1 MAKVEKRGALSEET
15 LQDFFREMLLIR
27 RFEEKVEERFRAGE
41 LPGFLHVAIGQEAVA
56 VGVCRALED
65 GDVIASTHR
74 AHGHTLA
81 KGTHPNEL
89 MAELYGKLEG
99 CSHGYGGSMHLY
111 DVERGNMGA
120 NAVVGGGLPA
130 VTGAALAF
138 KLRDE
143 PRVAVAFFGDGAT
156 NIGTVHESL
165 NLAQL
170 WRVPALFVCENNGWA
185 ESTPASQQLPIED
198 LSKRAE
204 AYGMRAVTVDG
215 QDVEAVYRATI
226 EALAHAREGHG
237 PVFLHVITYRLT
249 GHYIGDPQVY
259 RPKGELEHLR
269 QTQDPVTKLRERLE
283 LSDEEFEQ
291 LDREAVRDALATAM
305 RKDDDVFI
313 MGEDIAEMGGSMGV
327 TQGMLDEFG
336 PERVRNTP
344 ISEMALV
351 GAAIGAALQGMRPVA
366 EVMYEDFLTLAAEQI
381 VNQAAKH
388 RYMSGGQ
395 LKVPLTVR
403 TQGGAGWSPG
413 AQHAQQLEAWFT
425 HIPGLKVVFASTPT
439 DVRGLLWS
447 AIYDDNPVVFF
458 EHRTLYGLKEDVPEE
473 LEPIELGKA
482 RVHRAGTDVT
492 VVAIGRLVHEALAAA
507 EEAEAAGVS
516 VEVVDPRT
524 LLPLDEE
531 TIVNSVKKTN
541 RCVVAHEAVTKM
553 GFGAEI
559 AAVVQ
564 YQAFDYLDAPIERV
578 GAKFT
583 PVPFAPVMEE
593 FVVPHAKDVLAAVNR
608 TVGRGD

>member
-15 LQDFFREMLLIR
+15 LRDFFREMLLIR

-170 WRVPALFVCENNGWA
+170 WRVPALFVCEDNGWA

-204 AYGMRAVTVDG
+204 AYGMRAVKVDG
-215 QDVEAVYRATI
+215 QEVEEVYRATI

-237 PVFLHVITYRLT
+237 PVFLHVRTYRLT
-249 GHYIGDPQVY
+249 GHYVGDPQVY
-259 RPKGELEHLR
+259 RPKDELPRLR
-269 QTQDPVTKLRERLE
+269 ETEDPITKLRDRLG

-291 LDREAVRDALATAM
+291 MDREAHELVEAS
-305 RKDDDVFI
+305 V
-313 MGEDIAEMGGSMGV
+313 
-327 TQGMLDEFG
+327 EF
-336 PERVRNTP
+336 
-344 ISEMALV
+344 
-351 GAAIGAALQGMRPVA
+351 
-366 EVMYEDFLTLAAEQI
+366 
-381 VNQAAKH
+381 AK
-388 RYMSGGQ
+388 
-395 LKVPLTVR
+395 
-403 TQGGAGWSPG
+403 
-413 AQHAQQLEAWFT
+413 
-425 HIPGLKVVFASTPT
+425 
-439 DVRGLLWS
+439 
-447 AIYDDNPVVFF
+447 
-458 EHRTLYGLKEDVPEE
+458 
-473 LEPIELGKA
+473 
-482 RVHRAGTDVT
+482 AGTDPKP
-492 VVAIGRLVHEALAAA
+492 EDALKNLYA
-507 EEAEAAGVS
+507 
-516 VEVVDPRT
+516 
-524 LLPLDEE
+524 
-531 TIVNSVKKTN
+531 
-541 RCVVAHEAVTKM
+541 
-553 GFGAEI
+553 
-559 AAVVQ
+559 
-564 YQAFDYLDAPIERV
+564 
-578 GAKFT
+578 
-583 PVPFAPVMEE
+583 
-593 FVVPHAKDVLAAVNR
+593 
-608 TVGRGD
+608 